1 MRQIPAYVIRD
12 RVKDLCIQAAT
23 VLPEDVLE
31 AMESSKEGETD
42 FLAREILGLLIEN
55 ALLARDNRIPV
66 CQDTGVTHVFIEM
79 GQDVLV
85 EGDLRQAVGEG
96 VAAGYTQGYLRR
108 SVVSD
113 PLFGRKNTG
122 DNTPPVIYTEV
133 VPGSAVRITVMPKGA
148 GSENMSRLCMLVP
161 AAGAA
166 GVKEYVLQTVKK
178 AGPNA
183 CPPFVVGVGIG
194 GMMDTAAHL
203 SKRALLR
210 PVGTYN
216 KDPEIAVFEK
226 DLLDAVNDLNIGP
239 GGLGGGTTAL
249 AVHVETY
256 PTHIGSLP
264 VAVNL
269 QCHAARRAQADI

>member
-1 MRQIPAYVIRD
+1 MRQIPSYVIRD

-23 VLPEDVLE
+23 ALPQDVLE
-31 AMESSKEGETD
+31 AMESCMEWEQNP
-42 FLAREILGLLIEN
+42 LAREILGLLMEN
-55 ALLARDNRIPV
+55 AVLARDNRIPV
-66 CQDTGVTHVFIEM
+66 CQDTGVTHVFVEI
-79 GQDVLV
+79 GQEIMI
-85 EGDLRQAVGEG
+85 EGDLRQAVQEG
-96 VAAGYTQGYLRR
+96 VAAGYTQGYLRK
-108 SVVSD
+108 SVVAD

-133 VPGSAVRITVMPKGA
+133 VPGSAMRITVMPKGA
-148 GSENMSRLCMLVP
+148 GSENMSALCMLVP
-161 AAGAA
+161 ASGAA
-166 GVKEYVLQTVKK
+166 GVEEFVLQTVKN

-183 CPPFVVGVGIG
+183 CPPLVVGVGIG

-210 PVGTYN
+210 QVGTYN
-216 KDPEIAVFEK
+216 KDPQIAVFER
-226 DLLDAVNDLNIGP
+226 DLLAAVNELNIGP
-239 GGLGGGTTAL
+239 GGLGGRTTAL

-269 QCHAARRAQADI
+269 QCHAARRAQAEI